1 MASTGSSQGGFG
13 STKNE
18 LPEVLVERLFKRIS
32 EVSSL
37 PAVAV
42 RIIEVANDSTT
53 GAEDLHDAVQF
64 DAALAMRIMRTVNS
78 SYYAMQNK
86 VADLKLAITLL
97 GFKEIRN
104 LALTAYIAQLFT
116 KGTGHGK
123 YSREGLWNHL
133 VGVGT
138 VARLI
143 AQTSGKVPPRE
154 AYLAGL
160 LHDLGLIL
168 IDQYLHQPFCNVID
182 TLTEER
188 PICEIE
194 REILGFDHAEL
205 GQFVATQWH
214 LPEHLTTTIR
224 YHHAPLEYEGPHRE
238 MVCTV
243 ALANFFCTVKGLT
256 SLGISHKPVPP
267 GEVLTILGLD
277 KPRVASIWGQLDETL
292 KAADIMALVR
302 AG

>member
-1 MASTGSSQGGFG
+1 MASTGSYQARFG

-116 KGTGHGK
+116 KGTGYGK

-168 IDQYLHQPFCNVID
+168 IDQYLHQPFCKVID

-188 PICEIE
+188 PTCEIE

-205 GQFVATQWH
+205 GQFVASQ
-214 LPEHLTTTIR
+214 
-224 YHHAPLEYEGPHRE
+224 
-238 MVCTV
+238 
-243 ALANFFCTVKGLT
+243 
-256 SLGISHKPVPP
+256 
-267 GEVLTILGLD
+267 
-277 KPRVASIWGQLDETL
+277 
-292 KAADIMALVR
+292 
-302 AG
+302 